1 MKKEIPENANSLF
14 EEEDSNS
21 MFELQIENQP
31 KCSTNIFCWREPLV
45 ARLNDVSWLV

>member
-31 KCSTNIFCWREPLV
+31 KCSTNINCWREPLV